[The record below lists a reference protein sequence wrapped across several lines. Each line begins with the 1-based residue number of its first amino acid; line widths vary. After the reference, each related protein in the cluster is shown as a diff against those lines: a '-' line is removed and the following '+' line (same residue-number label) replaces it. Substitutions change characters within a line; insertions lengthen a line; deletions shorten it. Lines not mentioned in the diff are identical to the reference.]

1 MFNKMKQVIIKN
13 TLNTT
18 NYTISFILDFI
29 LYPSNARIRELPSV
43 DVSQLEAIQ
52 IPFVFENL
60 TSGKVIIK
68 DVIITS
74 NDNIITD
81 NFVLQ
86 TLCCF
91 NKESLVFNNEPVIM
105 CNTNITYKITPN
117 DNFFITFF
125 IEKVFK
131 RRKLVPII
139 SSSTSSFTR
148 LENVATSSNV
158 SSVATSSNVSSV
170 RTSSDVS
177 SVATSSNVSSVATS
191 SNVSSVATSS
201 DVSSVAT
208 SSDVSSLCIHQKFKY
223 QCKICS
229 GKQSKKN
236 SGSHICPHNRK
247 KIECKECGGKNIC
260 PHNRRKYT
268 CKECN
273 GSQICPHNRRK
284 YTCKECNGK
293 GICLHNRRKYYCKE
307 CNKN

>member
-13 TLNTT
+13 TLDIT

-91 NKESLVFNNEPVIM
+91 NKESLVFNNEPVVM
-105 CNTNITYKITPN
+105 CNTNITPN

-170 RTSSDVS
+170 
-177 SVATSSNVSSVATS
+177 ATSSN
-191 SNVSSVATSS
+191 
-201 DVSSVAT
+201 
-208 SSDVSSLCIHQKFKY
+208 VSSLCIHQKSKY
-223 QCKICS
+223 QCKICD
-229 GKQSKKN
+229 GLQNKKN
-236 SGSHICPHNRK
+236 SKSKICPHNYIKYICPHNR
-247 KIECKECGGKNIC
+247 I
-260 PHNRRKYT
+260 KYR

-273 GSQICPHNRRK
+273 GSQICSHNRIKYTCKECNGTQICPHNYRK
-284 YTCKECNGK
+284 YTCKECNK
-293 GICLHNRRKYYCKE
+293 K
-307 CNKN
+307 

>member
-177 SVATSSNVSSVATS
+177 SVATSSD
-191 SNVSSVATSS
+191 VSSVATSS